1 MFGRLQANVET
12 VMSRFA
18 RLRTNWVR
26 WSLALVLGLSSSWQ
40 LIQDG
45 DNSLVNSSYDQL
57 VKARLIAPKVDP
69 SIFIIDIDERSL
81 DAMRADYGRWPWPRE
96 TLGTALEWLESR
108 GVKAVVFDI
117 LFADQDTLNPLSDRA
132 FAEAVGRSQT
142 SFFPVL
148 RLNPKNDPMSEVRAG
163 MLPGFS
169 ERRVLTQSANP
180 TPLDHNAAD
189 LGPTIAV
196 VPPIFASAL
205 QTRRLGF
212 HNIYPD
218 PDGVNRI
225 YTLWEDVGEFRLYS
239 LPARIALNY
248 GWALPDHPRQ
258 IIRFPLE
265 PSSYRSISFIDV
277 WALSQSDPEARQ
289 PDWAKDLQG
298 AMILIGSTAPS
309 LFDVKVTPLSGIHPG
324 VHILANAIDNV
335 KNKGFLSELPL
346 WFKLIQCW
354 ALLAFMAWLSTAIS
368 ITSQRWA
375 ILVMPSLFLAL
386 SYASLQLTPL
396 FLDFTIA
403 ASQALLFF
411 SVLSMY
417 FSWRLKHFAT
427 PEDGFLKK
435 TGYECFVVLFH
446 KNEERVKPQAILD
459 QLHPLES
466 NLLVFQSGWIGYELE
481 KRLGPTLI
489 WLRAPEQSIIR
500 KDIEVISTTTIVSAD
515 LVWFSDITGVTRDW
529 KDEPAMLQ
537 LAWSKVG
544 VAFENRMETK

>member
-1 MFGRLQANVET
+1 MHPVLQSRLET
-12 VMSRFA
+12 FA
-18 RLRTNWVR
+18 LGLAKLPTAWVR
-26 WSLALVLGLSSSWQ
+26 WSLVLALGLSSSWQ
-40 LIQDG
+40 LFQDG
-45 DNSLVNSSYDQL
+45 ENSLINSSYDQL
-57 VKARLIAPKVDP
+57 LKARLVAPKVDP
-69 SIFIIDIDERSL
+69 SILIIDIDERSL
-81 DAMRADYGRWPWPRE
+81 DAMRSDYGRWPWPRE
-96 TLGTALEWLESR
+96 TLGASLEWLESK

-132 FAEAVGRSQT
+132 FAEAVERSQT
-142 SFFPVL
+142 SYFPVL
-148 RLNPKNDPMSEVRAG
+148 RLNPKNDSMSEIRAG

-169 ERRVLTQSANP
+169 EQMSSSQAPMTLGSGQ
-180 TPLDHNAAD
+180 NAED

-196 VPPIFASAL
+196 VSPIFNSAL

-225 YTLWEDVGEFRLYS
+225 YTLWEDLENFRLYS
-239 LPARIALNY
+239 LPARMALDF
-248 GWALPDHPRQ
+248 GWSLPDNPRQ
-258 IIRFPLE
+258 IIKFPLE
-265 PSSYRSISFIDV
+265 PYSYRSISFIDI
-277 WALSQSDPEARQ
+277 WELSQSSPETKQ
-289 PDWAKDLQG
+289 PDWAEDLQG
-298 AMILIGSTAPS
+298 AIVLIGSTAPS

-335 KNKGFLSELPL
+335 KNQGFLSELPL

-354 ALLAFMAWLSTAIS
+354 ALLVFMAWLSTAIT

-386 SYASLQLTPL
+386 SYLSLQLTPV

-427 PEDGFLKK
+427 PSAGFLRTK
-435 TGYECFVVLFH
+435 GHESFLVLFH
-446 KNEERVKPQAILD
+446 KNDERVKPQAILD
-459 QLHPLES
+459 QLQPIRS
-466 NLLVFQSGWIGYELE
+466 DRLVFQSGWIGYELE

-489 WLRAPEQSIIR
+489 WLRSTDISIIQE
-500 KDIEVISTTTIVSAD
+500 DIEIISRTTMVSAD
-515 LVWFSDITGVTRDW
+515 LVWFSDITNVTRDW
-529 KDEPAMLQ
+529 EDEPAMLEF
-537 LAWSKVG
+537 AWSQVG
-544 VAFENRMETK
+544 VAFNDRVKKP